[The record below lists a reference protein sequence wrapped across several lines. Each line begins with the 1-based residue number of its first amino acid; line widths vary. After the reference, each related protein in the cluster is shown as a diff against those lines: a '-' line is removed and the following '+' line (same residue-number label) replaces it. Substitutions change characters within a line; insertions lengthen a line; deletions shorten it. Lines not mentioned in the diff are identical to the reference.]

1 MLHGTHVMRMQ
12 QQMHAQQVP
21 GAGVGAGAGLFAG
34 LPPQHASHAAHA
46 ALLAAAKPPDV
57 PADLK
62 IPPPSAE
69 ERLASARALQVRCY
83 FVYSLHN
90 IMIWLFSCYYIR
102 KCNCLFSAIWKITV
116 KF

>member
-21 GAGVGAGAGLFAG
+21 GVGAGAGLFAG

-69 ERLASARALQVRCY
+69 ERLASARALQVKIAVCKFL
-83 FVYSLHN
+83 FVFVLCGFISFIL
-90 IMIWLFSCYYIR
+90 LF
-102 KCNCLFSAIWKITV
+102 
-116 KF
+116 